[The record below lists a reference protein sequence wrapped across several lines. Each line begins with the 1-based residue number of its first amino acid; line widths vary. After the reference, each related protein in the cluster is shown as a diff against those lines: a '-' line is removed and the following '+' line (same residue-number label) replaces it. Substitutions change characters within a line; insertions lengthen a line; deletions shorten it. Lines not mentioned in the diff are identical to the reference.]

1 MADTW
6 ITEGDCR
13 SRLYGLHMVYIRPC
27 NIDARWQTHGSQM
40 AIAHLS
46 RPYGSY
52 MMYVCS
58 CSIDAR
64 WLTHGSQME
73 IAHLDHMARIWSCNI
88 DARWLAHGSWKAI
101 ADLGYMACIWCTYDV
116 HMFLQ
121 YWCQRADT
129 WITEVDSRSTLG
141 YGLHRLWCK

>member
-1 MADTW
+1 
-6 ITEGDCR
+6 
-13 SRLYGLHMVYIRPC
+13 
-27 NIDARWQTHGSQM
+27 M

-121 YWCQRADT
+121 Y
-129 WITEVDSRSTLG
+129 
-141 YGLHRLWCK
+141 